1 MSIDLTTLRN
11 GLTVVTDVMDS
22 VETVSVGIW
31 VGVGT
36 RNERADVNGIAH
48 LLEHMAFKGTRRRT
62 ARAIAEEI
70 EAVGGHINAYTGR
83 EQTVYYAKMLADDL
97 PLAVDILGDILANST
112 IEDGELERERSV
124 VIQEIGQARDTP
136 DDLVFD
142 HFQTAAY
149 PAQPMGRPVLGSAE
163 VVGRLGRGEILEYM
177 RGQYVGTRMVL
188 AAAGRVHHETLVEL
202 GERAF
207 GEFPRDGTLL
217 AEPAR
222 YEGGELREARDLEQ
236 VHVVLGFRGVPLE
249 DPDFFTL
256 TVMSTLYGGGMSSRL
271 FQEVRERRGLAY
283 SIYSFAASYRDSGI
297 FGVYAGT
304 GEKEAGELLPIVG
317 DQLAD
322 LVASVGEDE
331 LRRARAQ
338 LKASVLMGFESTS
351 TRAERLGQN
360 LLTFGR
366 VIPVEEVVRRIEA
379 VDAAAVSRVV
389 RRLLE
394 SRPTLAAIG
403 PTGGIASFESL
414 ERRFAGSSGA

>member
-1 MSIDLTTLRN
+1 MSIDLTKLRN
-11 GLTVVTDVMDS
+11 GLTVVTDTMDS

-70 EAVGGHINAYTGR
+70 EAVGGYINAYTGR

-149 PAQPMGRPVLGSAE
+149 PAQAMGRPVLGSAA

-207 GEFPRDGTLL
+207 GGFARDGTLL

-283 SIYSFAASYRDSGI
+283 SIYSFAACYRDSGI

-322 LVASVGEDE
+322 LSVSVGEDE

-351 TRAERLGQN
+351 TRAERLGHN

-366 VIPVEEVVRRIEA
+366 VIPVDEVVQRIEA
-379 VDAAAVSRVV
+379 VDAAAVNRVV

-403 PTGGIASFESL
+403 PTGGLASFESL